1 MIEVWICGG
10 AGLLGLVVAGLLA
23 VHVMRKNPGST
34 DMIHLSDAVHEG
46 AMTFLKREY
55 RVVLIFVL
63 CVFLVLFFGLRSE
76 GAKFAAATAFAY
88 LVGAGGS
95 LLAGLFG
102 LKISTRANTRTAE
115 AAKTGMNEALLV
127 AFPGGAVMGL
137 TVVGIG
143 LFGLSALLLIY
154 FGLASPG
161 EVSLK
166 AARVIGAISG
176 FSLGASSVALFA
188 RVGGGVYTKAAD
200 VGADLVGK
208 VEAGIPEDDPRNP
221 ATIADNVGDNVGDV
235 AGMGAD
241 LYESYVGSL
250 ISGLVIAV
258 ATLSPTLRMKGA
270 ILCLLLAALGIV
282 SSVAGISFVRGRSA
296 QTALRN
302 GTIGSAAIFSA
313 AAFVCIYFWY
323 GQIYPFFAVF
333 SGIITGLIIGSVAEY
348 YTTGGVVRRIAE
360 SSTTGVATNIIE
372 GISVGMVSV
381 VIPLI
386 AIGAAVLTS
395 YYFVGYFGIALAG
408 IGMLSIAGI
417 TISVDAYGPI
427 ADNAGGIAE
436 MANLPP
442 GVRKIT
448 DNLDA
453 AGNTTAAI
461 AKGFAIG
468 SAALTALALFFAY
481 TQTVERLT
489 GSPLNINLM
498 DARVVSGALIGGMIP
513 FIFAS
518 ATMRAVGRTAFK
530 VVEEVRRQ
538 FREIKGLME
547 GSAKAEYARCVD
559 ITTKGALKEMIAP
572 GVLAVLIPILVGVFL
587 GPESLG
593 GTLAGSLVVGV
604 PLAIFMANSGGAWDN
619 AKKYVEAGN
628 LGGKGS
634 ESHKASVV
642 GDTVGDPFKD
652 TAAPSMNIL
661 IKLMAVV
668 ALVFTPIIL
677 LLNKWMG
684 IVR

>member
-1 MIEVWICGG
+1 MV
-10 AGLLGLVVAGLLA
+10 GLIAAAILA
-23 VHVMRKNPGST
+23 ASVMRKSPGSKE
-34 DMIHLSDAVHEG
+34 MIRISDAVHDG

-55 RVVLIFVL
+55 KVVIIFVS
-63 CVFLVLFFGLRSE
+63 CIFLVLLFGLRSE
-76 GAKFAAATAFAY
+76 GTKFAAATAFAY

-115 AAKTGMNEALLV
+115 AAKRGLNEALLV

-143 LFGLSALLLIY
+143 LLCLSALLLVY
-154 FGLASPG
+154 FHLASPG
-161 EVSLK
+161 EINLK
-166 AARVIGAISG
+166 AIRVIGAVTG
-176 FSLGASSVALFA
+176 FSMGASSVALFA
-188 RVGGGVYTKAAD
+188 RVGGGIFTKAAD

-241 LYESYVGSL
+241 LYESYVGSI

-258 ATLSPTLRMKGA
+258 ATLSPALKIKGA
-270 ILCLLLAALGIV
+270 ILCLFLAGLGVIASVV
-282 SSVAGISFVRGRSA
+282 SVSFVRGKSA
-296 QTALRN
+296 QNVLRN
-302 GTIGSAAIFSA
+302 VTIGSAVVFSTT
-313 AAFVCIYFWY
+313 AFLVTQFWY

-333 SGIITGLIIGSVAEY
+333 SGILAGLIIGFVAEY
-348 YTTGGVVRRIAE
+348 YTTGKTVRTIAR
-360 SSTTGVATNIIE
+360 SSTTGVATNIIA
-372 GISVGMVSV
+372 GISLGMASV
-381 VIPLI
+381 VIPIIVI
-386 AIGAAVLTS
+386 AAAIIVS

-408 IGMLSIAGI
+408 IGMLSIAGV

-427 ADNAGGIAE
+427 ADNAGGIAQ
-436 MANLPP
+436 MAKLPA

-448 DNLDA
+448 DSLDA

-489 GSPLNINLM
+489 HVQLNIDLM
-498 DARVVSGALIGGMIP
+498 NAKVMAGVLIGGMIP

-518 ATMRAVGRTAFK
+518 VTMKAVGKTAFK

-547 GSAKAEYARCVD
+547 GTATAEYARCVD
-559 ITTKGALKEMIAP
+559 ITTKGALREMIAP
-572 GVLAVLIPILVGVFL
+572 GVLAVCIPILVGTLL

-593 GTLAGSLVVGV
+593 GTLAGALVVGV

-619 AKKYVEAGN
+619 AKKYIEEGN
-628 LGGKGS
+628 FGGKGS
-634 ESHKASVV
+634 ANHKASVV

-661 IKLMAVV
+661 IKLMAIV
-668 ALVFTPIIL
+668 ALVFAPMIL
-677 LLNKWMG
+677 ILNKWLG
-684 IVR
+684 VAR

>member
-1 MIEVWICGG
+1 V
-10 AGLLGLVVAGLLA
+10 GLFGLIVAGFLA
-23 VHVMRKNPGST
+23 LHVMRKNPGSP
-34 DMIHLSDAVHEG
+34 DMIHISDAVHEG
-46 AMTFLKREY
+46 AMAFLKREY
-55 RVVLIFVL
+55 AVVIIFIVCIFVVLL
-63 CVFLVLFFGLRSE
+63 LGLRAE
-76 GAKFAAATAFAY
+76 GTKFAAATAFAY

-115 AAKTGMNEALLV
+115 AAKSGTNEALLV

-143 LFGLSALLLIY
+143 LFGLSGLLLVY
-154 FGLASPG
+154 FGLASSL

-176 FSLGASSVALFA
+176 FSMGASSVALFA
-188 RVGGGVYTKAAD
+188 RVGGGIYTKAAD

-258 ATLSPTLRMKGA
+258 ATLSPGLKMKGA
-270 ILCLLLAALGIV
+270 ILCLLLAALGVV
-282 SSVAGISFVRGRSA
+282 SSVVGISFVRGRSA

-302 GTIGSAAIFSA
+302 GTIGSAMIFSG
-313 AAFVCIYFWY
+313 AAFLCTYFWY
-323 GQIYPFFAVF
+323 GHLYPFIAVF
-333 SGIITGLIIGSVAEY
+333 SGITTGLIIGFVAEY
-348 YTTGGVVRRIAE
+348 YTTGRVVHRIAE

-372 GISVGMVSV
+372 GISVGMMSV

-386 AIGAAVLTS
+386 VIGVTVLIS
-395 YYFVGYFGIALAG
+395 YYSAGYFGIALAG

-427 ADNAGGIAE
+427 ADNAGGIAQ
-436 MANLPP
+436 MADLPSR
-442 GVRKIT
+442 VRTIT

-481 TQTVERLT
+481 TQTVERLS
-489 GSPLNINLM
+489 GSPLIINLM
-498 DARVVSGALIGGMIP
+498 AARTMAGMVIGGMIP

-518 ATMRAVGRTAFK
+518 TTMRAVGRTAFR

-538 FREIKGLME
+538 FREIEGLME
-547 GSAKAEYARCVD
+547 GRAKAEYARCVD
-559 ITTKGALKEMIAP
+559 ITTKGALREMIAP
-572 GVLAVLIPILVGVFL
+572 GLLAVLLPLFVGAFL
-587 GPESLG
+587 GPEALAG
-593 GTLAGSLVVGV
+593 ALAGSVVVGV

-619 AKKYVEAGN
+619 AKKYIEAGN

-668 ALVFTPIIL
+668 ALVFAPIIL
-677 LLNKWMG
+677 ILNKWMG

>member
-1 MIEVWICGG
+1 
-10 AGLLGLVVAGLLA
+10 
-23 VHVMRKNPGST
+23 
-34 DMIHLSDAVHEG
+34 
-46 AMTFLKREY
+46 
-55 RVVLIFVL
+55 
-63 CVFLVLFFGLRSE
+63 
-76 GAKFAAATAFAY
+76 
-88 LVGAGGS
+88 
-95 LLAGLFG
+95 
-102 LKISTRANTRTAE
+102 
-115 AAKTGMNEALLV
+115 
-127 AFPGGAVMGL
+127 
-137 TVVGIG
+137 
-143 LFGLSALLLIY
+143 
-154 FGLASPG
+154 
-161 EVSLK
+161 
-166 AARVIGAISG
+166 
-176 FSLGASSVALFA
+176 
-188 RVGGGVYTKAAD
+188 
-200 VGADLVGK
+200 
-208 VEAGIPEDDPRNP
+208 
-221 ATIADNVGDNVGDV
+221 
-235 AGMGAD
+235 
-241 LYESYVGSL
+241 
-250 ISGLVIAV
+250 
-258 ATLSPTLRMKGA
+258 
-270 ILCLLLAALGIV
+270 
-282 SSVAGISFVRGRSA
+282 
-296 QTALRN
+296 
-302 GTIGSAAIFSA
+302 
-313 AAFVCIYFWY
+313 
-323 GQIYPFFAVF
+323 
-333 SGIITGLIIGSVAEY
+333 VAEY
-348 YTTGGVVRRIAE
+348 YTTGKVVRRIAE

-386 AIGAAVLTS
+386 VIGVTVLIS
-395 YYFVGYFGIALAG
+395 YYFAGYFGIALAG

-436 MANLPP
+436 MANLRSQ
-442 GVRKIT
+442 VRSIT

-489 GSPLNINLM
+489 GSPLSISLM
-498 DARVVSGALIGGMIP
+498 DAKTMAGVLIGGMIP

-518 ATMRAVGRTAFK
+518 VTMRAVGRTAFR

-538 FREIKGLME
+538 FREITGLME
-547 GSAKAEYARCVD
+547 GTAKAEYARCVD
-559 ITTKGALKEMIAP
+559 ITTKGALREMIVP
-572 GVLAVLIPILVGVFL
+572 GVLAVVLPIFVGVFL
-587 GPESLG
+587 GPEALG

-619 AKKYVEAGN
+619 AKKYIEAGN

-677 LLNKWMG
+677 MLNRWMG